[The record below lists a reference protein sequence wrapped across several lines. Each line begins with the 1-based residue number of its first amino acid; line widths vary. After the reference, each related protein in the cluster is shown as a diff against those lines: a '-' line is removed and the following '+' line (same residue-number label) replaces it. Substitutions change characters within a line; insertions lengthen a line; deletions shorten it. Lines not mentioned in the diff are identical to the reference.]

1 MSLVPRYKR
10 GLLYLK
16 RGPYIHE
23 RVTDDVGISQSFRLT
38 LSKEGLPMT
47 SYIDD
52 YPFGKN

>member
-1 MSLVPRYKR
+1 MSLVLRYKR

-16 RGPYIHE
+16 RRSYNHE

-38 LSKEGLPMT
+38 LSKEGLPLT

-52 YPFGKN
+52 YPFGNY